1 MQGERQDVDEMCI
14 RDRGKSVDHWI
25 QAQGFLGGIFQCSKR
40 DIFCHIL
47 EPVSYTHLDVYKRQV
62 QGVGFRYRAQYAA
75 QLLDLTGWV
84 ENNWDGTVDLEAQGS
99 AAQLDRLV
107 RCV

>member
-1 MQGERQDVDEMCI
+1 MSAAVER
-14 RDRGKSVDHWI
+14 RHWHFT
-25 QAQGFLGGIFQCSKR
+25 GS
-40 DIFCHIL
+40 
-47 EPVSYTHLDVYKRQV
+47 V

-107 RCV
+107 PTITGTDRKSTRLNSSHVALSRMPSSA

>member
-1 MQGERQDVDEMCI
+1 MSAAVER
-14 RDRGKSVDHWI
+14 RHWHFT
-25 QAQGFLGGIFQCSKR
+25 GS
-40 DIFCHIL
+40 
-47 EPVSYTHLDVYKRQV
+47 V

-107 RCV
+107 PTITGTSHCISRATPRMPVRITIRVPIASTLPVTISGQSKAKRRA